1 MPYIYYI
8 LTPIHDIESYL
19 KVTTFVK
26 VSENIHMDLFF
37 LRGTAVIYFD
47 FSVNKRIFHSFQL
60 KYFR

>member
-37 LRGTAVIYFD
+37 KGHSCDLFD
-47 FSVNKRIFHSFQL
+47 FSVNKHIFDSFQ
-60 KYFR
+60 